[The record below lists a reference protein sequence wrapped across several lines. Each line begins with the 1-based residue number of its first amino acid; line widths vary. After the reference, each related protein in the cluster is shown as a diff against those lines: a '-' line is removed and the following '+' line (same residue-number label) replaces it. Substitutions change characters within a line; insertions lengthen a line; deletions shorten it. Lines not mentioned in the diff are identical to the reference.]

1 MEKSEI
7 IAARLGGLGSSDAKM
22 VASVGRNK
30 ALTKTA
36 TDRISVMMGME
47 EKKQFSTEATA
58 KGDYIESAV
67 FWHLKRIY
75 PDLVNNPRYT
85 SDPLTAK
92 YGFSVFTHIDFELST
107 DDRLIWMECKA
118 TTESLDKTKQT
129 YKDQLNWH
137 WMLLKEKAANL
148 GVTPELWLVHYDT
161 NTTGYFNPSAMTIQP
176 LSLRSGSEILLEGLS
191 FISDALLDFKKDDS
205 ADVTVESLP
214 VEYNNMVTVVA
225 GYMREIKEREAA
237 VEVFKER
244 LRDMMVEKG
253 IKSIKND
260 SFSVVLIP
268 ETVSTTF
275 DSKKL
280 QAENPSVYE
289 KYTKQTKKK
298 AYIKFNVK

>member
-1 MEKSEI
+1 
-7 IAARLGGLGSSDAKM
+7 
-22 VASVGRNK
+22 
-30 ALTKTA
+30 
-36 TDRISVMMGME
+36 ME

-58 KGDYIESAV
+58 KGDYIEAAV
-67 FWHLKRIY
+67 FKHLKRIY
-75 PDLVNNPRYT
+75 PDLVSNPRYT

-92 YGFSVFTHIDFELST
+92 YGFSVFTHIDYELST

-118 TTESLDKTKQT
+118 TMESIDKTKQT

-225 GYMREIKEREAA
+225 GYMREIKE
-237 VEVFKER
+237 
-244 LRDMMVEKG
+244 
-253 IKSIKND
+253 
-260 SFSVVLIP
+260 
-268 ETVSTTF
+268 
-275 DSKKL
+275 
-280 QAENPSVYE
+280 EN
-289 KYTKQTKKK
+289 
-298 AYIKFNVK
+298 